1 MRILVADQNA
11 LLLAAIASTFGRH
24 CVIVT
29 ETRREAC
36 LEHLTRDRIDVV
48 VACEK
53 LRDYTGLE
61 LLSEVETL
69 SPHSLRIFAAPAP
82 HLARLGARLDHFGL
96 LGTLSYPIEARK
108 LLVAL
113 KVARTKLPARPKV
126 RHVVLESEWDTGERL
141 GILERELEVAPAD
154 PPVLAAAPGSEGEDV
169 ATVPAAAAAPD
180 AGDVPILEYFE
191 ETWVSRVQRI
201 QEIPQAE
208 VSFEVSFDENPN
220 RFDATAVRAPGV
232 MPPSRPVAPLPTA
245 ARAPDV
251 KPSLRS
257 QTVPAAAVPTLD
269 VKPPSRP
276 IAPLPTTARASD
288 AKPPLKSPALP
299 PTAVPT
305 LGVKPP
311 SRPVAPL
318 PKAAQAPDEV
328 SPPLPLPP
336 VDTGSAAND
345 PAFVAGPTETPPSRS
360 GSKTATAAAH
370 TEKAPAA
377 KKTAT
382 TGPRARRQAIPT
394 AAQREAFQR
403 AVARRNAERIGLPSQ
418 DETNTGIRARMSA
431 ADTPSAFRPHWH
443 GTHSLSDLASMTA
456 TRRPL
461 AHTQS
466 TFQPTRKVFVVGSG
480 VAAVLLAS
488 VLAFQLTRSHTPTHQ
503 GRRAVAA
510 QLFAPHASMVAANN
524 ATEAPQ
530 EVFGAPPGQ
539 PEPAATPSPASNGPQ
554 PQVFNPDTAPADPPP
569 PPALEHP
576 GPMEPP
582 SMAHNEEPPWMQRPP
597 DAD

>member
-24 CVIVT
+24 CTVVT
-29 ETRREAC
+29 ATRREAC
-36 LEHLTRDRIDVV
+36 LEHLAREPFDVV

-69 SPHSLRIFAAPAP
+69 SPYTLRIFAAPAP
-82 HLARLGARLDHFGL
+82 HLARLGARLDHFRL

-113 KVARTKLPARPKV
+113 KTARTKLPARPKV

-154 PPVLAAAPGSEGEDV
+154 PPVLAAA
-169 ATVPAAAAAPD
+169 APD

-191 ETWVSRVQRI
+191 ETSVSRVQRV
-201 QEIPQAE
+201 QQIPQAE

-220 RFDATAVRAPGV
+220 RFDATAVRTLGV
-232 MPPSRPVAPLPTA
+232 TPVAPLPT
-245 ARAPDV
+245 RSIAPSPKAKD
-251 KPSLRS
+251 
-257 QTVPAAAVPTLD
+257 AHALD
-269 VKPPSRP
+269 VKSSSSRSP
-276 IAPLPTTARASD
+276 ALPVAPLPTLGVT
-288 AKPPLKSPALP
+288 PPL
-299 PTAVPT
+299 
-305 LGVKPP
+305 
-311 SRPVAPL
+311 RPVAPL
-318 PKAAQAPDEV
+318 PKAAHAPDAKAPPKSIAPPPAAVQATDEV

-336 VDTGSAAND
+336 VDTEIAAND
-345 PAFVAGPTETPPSRS
+345 PAFVAGPTETPPTRS
-360 GSKTATAAAH
+360 GSKTATAAHPEKAA
-370 TEKAPAA
+370 EKAPAA
-377 KKTAT
+377 KKSAT
-382 TGPRARRQAIPT
+382 TGPRARRQAVPT

-403 AVARRNAERIGLPSQ
+403 AVARRNAERMGLPSQ
-418 DETNTGIRARMSA
+418 DETNTGIRAKGSA
-431 ADTPSAFRPHWH
+431 ADTPSAFRPHWY
-443 GTHSLSDLASMTA
+443 GTHSLSDLASMA
-456 TRRPL
+456 TTKRPL

-488 VLAFQLTRSHTPTHQ
+488 MLAFQLTRSHTPTHQ

-510 QLFAPHASMVAANN
+510 QLFAPPASLVAANN
-524 ATEAPQ
+524 ATEAPR

-539 PEPAATPSPASNGPQ
+539 PEPAAATPSPVSNGPQ

>member
-24 CVIVT
+24 CTIVT
-29 ETRREAC
+29 ATQREAC
-36 LEHLTRDRIDVV
+36 LEHLARDPFDVV

-69 SPHSLRIFAAPAP
+69 SPHTLRIFAAPAP
-82 HLARLGARLDHFGL
+82 HLARLSARLDHFRL

-113 KVARTKLPARPKV
+113 KIARTKLPARPKV

-154 PPVLAAAPGSEGEDV
+154 PPVLAAA
-169 ATVPAAAAAPD
+169 APDAD

-191 ETWVSRVQRI
+191 ETSVSRVQRI
-201 QEIPQAE
+201 QEIPQSE

-220 RFDATAVRAPGV
+220 RFDATAVRTPGV
-232 MPPSRPVAPLPTA
+232 TPPSRPVAPLPKA

-251 KPSLRS
+251 TPSSRS
-257 QTVPAAAVPTLD
+257 RAVPAAAVPTLD
-269 VKPPSRP
+269 VKPPSKP
-276 IAPLPTTARASD
+276 IAP
-288 AKPPLKSPALP
+288 SPKAVPVAAL
-299 PTAVPT
+299 PT
-305 LGVKPP
+305 LGVTPP

-318 PKAAQAPDEV
+318 PTTVQALNEV
-328 SPPLPLPP
+328 SPPLPLPA
-336 VDTGSAAND
+336 DTEIAAND
-345 PAFVAGPTETPPSRS
+345 PAFVAGPTETPPARS
-360 GSKTATAAAH
+360 GSKTATAAHPEKAA
-370 TEKAPAA
+370 EKAPAA

-382 TGPRARRQAIPT
+382 TGPRARRQAVPT

-403 AVARRNAERIGLPSQ
+403 AVARRNAERMGLPSQ
-418 DETNTGIRARMSA
+418 DETNSGIRPKVSA
-431 ADTPSAFRPHWH
+431 TDTPSAFRPHWY
-443 GTHSLSDLASMTA
+443 GTHSLSDLASLA
-456 TRRPL
+456 TTKRPL

-510 QLFAPHASMVAANN
+510 QLFAPHTNLVAENN
-524 ATEAPQ
+524 TPEAPAQ
-530 EVFGAPPGQ
+530 VFGPPPGQ
-539 PEPAATPSPASNGPQ
+539 PEPAATTPSPASNGPQ
-554 PQVFNPDTAPADPPP
+554 PQVFDPNTAPEDPPP

-582 SMAHNEEPPWMQRPP
+582 SMAQNGSTVGMMRGPESQ
-597 DAD
+597 

>member
-24 CVIVT
+24 CTIVT
-29 ETRREAC
+29 ATRREAC
-36 LEHLTRDRIDVV
+36 LEHLASEPFDVV

-69 SPHSLRIFAAPAP
+69 SPHTLRIFAAPAP
-82 HLARLGARLDHFGL
+82 HLARLGVRLDHFRL

-113 KVARTKLPARPKV
+113 KTARTKLPARPKV

-154 PPVLAAAPGSEGEDV
+154 PPVLAAA
-169 ATVPAAAAAPD
+169 APD

-191 ETWVSRVQRI
+191 ETSVSRVQRI

-220 RFDATAVRAPGV
+220 RFDATAVRTLGVTPVAKPIASAPKAV
-232 MPPSRPVAPLPTA
+232 PVAPLPT
-245 ARAPDV
+245 
-251 KPSLRS
+251 
-257 QTVPAAAVPTLD
+257 
-269 VKPPSRP
+269 
-276 IAPLPTTARASD
+276 
-288 AKPPLKSPALP
+288 
-299 PTAVPT
+299 
-305 LGVKPP
+305 LGVTPP

-318 PKAAQAPDEV
+318 PKAAHASDVKAASKQPARPPTVAQASGVKPPSKSIAPPPAAVQAPDEV

-336 VDTGSAAND
+336 VDTEIAAND
-345 PAFVAGPTETPPSRS
+345 PAFVAGPTETPPARS
-360 GSKTATAAAH
+360 GSKTATAAHPEKGA
-370 TEKAPAA
+370 EKAPAA

-382 TGPRARRQAIPT
+382 TGPRARRQAVPT

-403 AVARRNAERIGLPSQ
+403 AVARRNAERLGLSSQ
-418 DETNTGIRARMSA
+418 DETNSGIRAKVSA
-431 ADTPSAFRPHWH
+431 ADTSSAFRPHWH
-443 GTHSLSDLASMTA
+443 GTHSLSDLASLA
-456 TRRPL
+456 TTKRPL
-461 AHTQS
+461 AHIQS

-488 VLAFQLTRSHTPTHQ
+488 VLAFQLTRTHTPTHQ

-510 QLFAPHASMVAANN
+510 QLFAPPASLVAANN
-524 ATEAPQ
+524 ATEAPR

-539 PEPAATPSPASNGPQ
+539 PEPTAATPSPASNGPQ